1 MAHGGKRKGA
11 GRKPADDAGPGV
23 RVTYRVPPDVD
34 ARIRQLA
41 AERKCSQGAIVS
53 AAVRALAEPGDH
65 GSTS

>member
-34 ARIRQLA
+34 ARIRHLA
-41 AERKCSQGAIVS
+41 AERKCSQGAVVS

-65 GSTS
+65 ASPS